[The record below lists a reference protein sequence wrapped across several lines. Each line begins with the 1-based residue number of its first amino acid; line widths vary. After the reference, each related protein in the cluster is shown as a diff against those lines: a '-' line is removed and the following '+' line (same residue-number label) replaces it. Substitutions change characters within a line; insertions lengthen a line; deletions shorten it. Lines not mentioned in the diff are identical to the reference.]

1 MRTHLWGIL
10 AMAAM
15 AVPAAAAA
23 PGIRF
28 YVATNGNDAWS
39 GRQAAPNAARTDGP
53 FATVTRARAAVRA
66 LKEKEGGLK
75 QPVTILIRGGFYP
88 LAETL
93 RFTPEDSGTAAYPVT
108 YAAYP
113 GEQPVLSGGRRLGGW
128 QKGEGELWTT
138 RIPEVAA
145 GKWYFRQLFVNGQR
159 RTRARTPNDGYLRAD
174 LLGEPRREDP
184 NSRLGFRFQ
193 EGDLKPYPDLEDVN
207 VVIYHSWT
215 ASWHHIAEV
224 NTQERTVKLAAPSGW
239 PIGYWDRRPRYVVEN
254 TREALDAPGEW
265 YLDRKTGVLT
275 YWPLPGESLETAE
288 VVAPALRTLLRFTGD
303 PEMGLWVEHLNLEGL
318 SFQHADWHIERDK
331 PADGQAAVFLNAAVM
346 ATGMRRCALTRC
358 EVAHVGEHAVWLQRG
373 SVENRLEQSHLHD
386 LGAGGVYI
394 GEALHGTVPAVTT
407 GANTVHNC
415 FIHDGGHVFPAGIGV
430 WIGQSP
436 ENHVSHNEICDFYYS
451 GMSVGW
457 TWGYTDSAARGNL
470 IEFNHIHHLGKG
482 VLSDMGGIYTL
493 GIQPGTVLRNNCI
506 HDVLSYSYGGWGLY
520 TDEGSTGILL
530 EKNVVYRTKSG
541 GFHQHYGRENV
552 VRNNIFAIASEGE
565 IIRSREEDHLSFI
578 FERNIVYQTLG
589 PLLGSNWSNH
599 QFRMDRNLYWHTD
612 GWNDLT
618 DLTLAEWQEETG
630 QDRGSLVADPRFVAP
645 EQDDFRLRPDSP
657 ALQLGFE
664 PIDLS
669 TVGLVGDKAWTDL
682 PKQVKREPMVLP
694 EPAPRQGALDDGF
707 ETTAVG
713 EPAAGAVTSGE
724 ENGAAIRVT
733 TETAA
738 AGKHA
743 LKFTDAPGLARE
755 WQPHLSYQPN
765 FRRGTV
771 RISFDLRVEPG
782 AIAWI
787 EGRDAANPYRVGPS
801 LRVRAGQLLAGEQAL
816 LPVPVG
822 EWVHYELTCT
832 LGQTAA
838 TYDLAVTLPGQ
849 PPRHFPGLAY
859 GSHEFRRLQWLGF
872 ISEATDTSV
881 FYLDN
886 VKVEEATDP
895 R

>member
-1 MRTHLWGIL
+1 
-10 AMAAM
+10 MA
-15 AVPAAAAA
+15 
-23 PGIRF
+23 
-28 YVATNGNDAWS
+28 
-39 GRQAAPNAARTDGP
+39 
-53 FATVTRARAAVRA
+53 
-66 LKEKEGGLK
+66 L
-75 QPVTILIRGGFYP
+75 
-88 LAETL
+88 
-93 RFTPEDSGTAAYPVT
+93 
-108 YAAYP
+108 
-113 GEQPVLSGGRRLGGW
+113 
-128 QKGEGELWTT
+128 
-138 RIPEVAA
+138 
-145 GKWYFRQLFVNGQR
+145 RQLFVNGQR
-159 RTRARTPNDGYLRAD
+159 RAGTHPNDSYLRAD

-373 SVENRLEQSHLHD
+373 SVENRLEQCHLHD

-552 VRNNIFAIASEGE
+552 VRNNIFAIASEG
-565 IIRSREEDHLSFI
+565 RSSATARRTTSPSSSAQHRLPNPRSTAGQQLEQPPVPHGP
-578 FERNIVYQTLG
+578 Q
-589 PLLGSNWSNH
+589 PLLAH
-599 QFRMDRNLYWHTD
+599 R
-612 GWNDLT
+612 
-618 DLTLAEWQEETG
+618 
-630 QDRGSLVADPRFVAP
+630 
-645 EQDDFRLRPDSP
+645 RLERPDRP
-657 ALQLGFE
+657 DPG
-664 PIDLS
+664 
-669 TVGLVGDKAWTDL
+669 
-682 PKQVKREPMVLP
+682 
-694 EPAPRQGALDDGF
+694 
-707 ETTAVG
+707 
-713 EPAAGAVTSGE
+713 
-724 ENGAAIRVT
+724 RV
-733 TETAA
+733 ARRDRP
-738 AGKHA
+738 G
-743 LKFTDAPGLARE
+743 PGLAGRG
-755 WQPHLSYQPN
+755 PPL
-765 FRRGTV
+765 RR
-771 RISFDLRVEPG
+771 PG
-782 AIAWI
+782 A
-787 EGRDAANPYRVGPS
+787 GRLPLAAGLTGTPTR
-801 LRVRAGQLLAGEQAL
+801 LRA
-816 LPVPVG
+816 
-822 EWVHYELTCT
+822 
-832 LGQTAA
+832 
-838 TYDLAVTLPGQ
+838 D
-849 PPRHFPGLAY
+849 
-859 GSHEFRRLQWLGF
+859 
-872 ISEATDTSV
+872 
-881 FYLDN
+881 
-886 VKVEEATDP
+886 
-895 R
+895 